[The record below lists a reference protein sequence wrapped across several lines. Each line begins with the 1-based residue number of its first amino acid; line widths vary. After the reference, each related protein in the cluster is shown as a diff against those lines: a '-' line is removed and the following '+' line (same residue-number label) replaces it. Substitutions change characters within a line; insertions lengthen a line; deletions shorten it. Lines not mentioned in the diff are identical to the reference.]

1 MAQNIFEELQVKKES
16 LVKLATK
23 AVEYGWI
30 SQDRFQEIVTKLDND
45 TLTIGVIGQMK
56 CGKSTFLNS
65 FVFEDNIL
73 PAATTP
79 MTAALSV
86 ITYGSEQKIVAEFY
100 NHDEWMEQEMQASRS
115 LESVAGNTMEESK
128 VKAAKELVEKAA
140 KLGDKLNNYLGKTQE
155 DRFENLIEYV
165 GADGKYVS
173 ITKSVTIYYPK
184 DYLKG
189 VEVVD
194 TPGFND
200 PIVSREERTKAFLK
214 KADVVLLMLYA
225 GRPFD
230 ATDRDILFKHVR
242 QCGIGKVIIGINKYD
257 IPYENGETE
266 EEIKQYVKEQIKVAC
281 KENND
286 DTLTEILKETEPIP
300 LSAEMAL
307 LSKISSTKIQANE
320 TLKFAMD
327 RTMNL
332 FEVSSPAQIREK
344 SHIDDLIA
352 AIKQVIEV
360 EKGKIL
366 FAKPLNAIIA
376 AGEAKKEEVVRDLH
390 EAENLCL
397 NLNTPDEEL
406 EEKLKALNRAER
418 NLSRKI
424 TYLEDSLVAVF
435 RLIVKKG
442 RRELEDEVDKTCR
455 TMTQIVDDKFGRFT
469 KIENILPDLEKE
481 QQKLL
486 TRTLKNIVE
495 DLNDEARNGIKKE
508 VSNFL
513 SEVEPIIS
521 KIPDTR
527 DIKEF
532 MSHLDGELNMIINA
546 DLFTFGNSDDEGVNY
561 GWGDFAWDCIWNYL
575 NGASFGLLALAN
587 RVLSYDDKQKELKDN
602 INAISSDFNPQPF
615 LESIYQNK
623 DSIAACVN
631 KVFFEE
637 YIHPMQK
644 QIENILAKKDN
655 HDKKLQEAKDK
666 CQYLTEEKKKR
677 EQQLNEMNLLKIS
690 LHLI

>member
-1 MAQNIFEELQVKKES
+1 MAQNLFEELQAKKEG
-16 LVKLATK
+16 LIKLATK
-23 AVEYGWI
+23 AVEFGWI
-30 SQDRFQEIVTKLDND
+30 TQDRFQEIVTKLNND

-65 FVFEDNIL
+65 FVFEDNVL

-86 ITYGSEQKIVAEFY
+86 ITYGTEQKIVAEFY

-344 SHIDDLIA
+344 SHINDLIA

-366 FAKPLNAIIA
+366 FAKPLNAILA
-376 AGEAKKEEVVRDLH
+376 AGETKKEEVVRDLH
-390 EAENLCL
+390 EAESLCL
-397 NLNTPDEEL
+397 NVNTPDEEL
-406 EEKLKALNRAER
+406 EEKLNALNRAER
-418 NLSRKI
+418 KLSRKVE
-424 TYLEDSLVAVF
+424 YLGDDLKTDF
-435 RLIVKKG
+435 RTIVNKG
-442 RRELEDEVDKTCR
+442 KRELVDEVDKTCKE
-455 TMTQIVDDKFGRFT
+455 MSGIVDCWGTFVKIDK
-469 KIENILPDLEKE
+469 ILPDLEKK
-481 QQKLL
+481 QQQLV
-486 TRTLKNIVE
+486 TRTLKNCVE
-495 DLNDEARNGIKKE
+495 NLSNEARDSIKRRI
-508 VSNFL
+508 NDFL
-513 SEVEPIIS
+513 VDIEPIIS
-521 KIPDTR
+521 KIPDSN
-527 DIKEF
+527 DINDF
-532 MSHLDGELNMIINA
+532 MRTLDRKLEIVIDD
-546 DLFTFGNSDDEGVNY
+546 DLFKFNGSEAEENY
-561 GWGDFAWDCIWNYL
+561 GLGDAVWDFL
-575 NGASFGLLALAN
+575 NGASFGLLDLAANAL
-587 RVLSYDDKQKELKDN
+587 SHQKIQGELKKV
-602 INAISSDFNPQPF
+602 INSISNDFNPQPF

>member
-1 MAQNIFEELQVKKES
+1 MAQNLFEELQAKKEG
-16 LVKLATK
+16 LMKLATK
-23 AVEYGWI
+23 AVEFGWI
-30 SQDRFQEIVTKLDND
+30 TQDRFQEIVTKLNND

-86 ITYGSEQKIVAEFY
+86 ITYGTEQKIVAEFY
-100 NHDEWMEQEMQASRS
+100 NQDEWTEQEMQASRS

-140 KLGDKLNNYLGKTQE
+140 KLGDNLNSYLGKTQE

-184 DYLKG
+184 EYLKG

-242 QCGIGKVIIGINKYD
+242 QCGVGKVIIGINKYD

-307 LSKISSTKIQANE
+307 LSEIPSTKIQANE

-332 FEVSSPAQIREK
+332 FEVSSPTQIREK

-366 FAKPLNAIIA
+366 FAKPLNAILA
-376 AGEAKKEEVVRDLH
+376 AGETKKEEVVRDLH
-390 EAENLCL
+390 EAENLCQ
-397 NLNTPDEEL
+397 NLNTPDDEL
-406 EEKLKALNRAER
+406 DEKLKNLNRIER
-418 NLSRKI
+418 QLSRKI
-424 TYLEDSLVAVF
+424 NYLGDGLDSVF
-435 RLIVKKG
+435 RRIVNDG
-442 RRELEDEVDKTCR
+442 SRELEEEVDKTCHS
-455 TMTQIVDDKFGRFT
+455 MTKIVHDWGRFS
-469 KIENILPDLEKE
+469 KVDNILLDLERE
-481 QQKLL
+481 QQILV
-486 TRTLKNIVE
+486 TRTLKNIVK
-495 DLNDEARNGIKKE
+495 DLSDKARNGIKKR
-508 VSNFL
+508 VSEFL
-513 SEVEPIIS
+513 EEVEPAIS
-521 KIPDTR
+521 RVPDSR
-527 DIKEF
+527 DIKDF
-532 MSHLDGELNMIINA
+532 MEHFDGQLKMVIDN
-546 DLFTFGNSDDEGVNY
+546 DLFIFDNSDGNEDNY
-561 GWGDFAWDCIWNYL
+561 GWGELAWEFISAFL
-575 NGASFGLLALAN
+575 NGASYGLLGIIGRALSHN
-587 RVLSYDDKQKELKDN
+587 DTKNKLISE
-602 INAISSDFNPQPF
+602 INSISRDFNPMPF
-615 LESIYQNK
+615 LESIYGNK
-623 DSIAACVN
+623 DSIIDCVN
-631 KVFFEE
+631 KIFFDE
-637 YIHPMQK
+637 YIHPMRK
-644 QIENILAKKDN
+644 QIEDILAKKGN
-655 HDKKLQEAKDK
+655 HDKELQNAKDK
-666 CQYLTEEKKKR
+666 CQYLIEEKKKR
-677 EQQLNEMNLLKIS
+677 EQQLDEMNLLKIS

>member
-1 MAQNIFEELQVKKES
+1 MAQNIFEELQVKKEG

-30 SQDRFQEIVTKLDND
+30 SQDRFQEIVTKLNND

-100 NHDEWMEQEMQASRS
+100 NQDEWAEQKIQASRS

-128 VKAAKELVEKAA
+128 VKAAKELMEKAA
-140 KLGDKLNNYLGKTQE
+140 KLGDELNSYLGKIQE

-184 DYLKG
+184 EYLKG

-230 ATDRDILFKHVR
+230 ATDKDILFKHVR

-266 EEIKQYVKEQIKVAC
+266 EEIKQYVKEQIKAAC

-286 DTLTEILKETEPIP
+286 DTLTEILKEAEPIP

-307 LSKISSTKIQANE
+307 LSEIPSTKIQANE
-320 TLKFAMD
+320 TLKFAME

-344 SHIDDLIA
+344 SHIDDLIT

-366 FAKPLNAIIA
+366 FAKPLNAILA
-376 AGEAKKEEVVRDLH
+376 AGETKKEEVVRDLH

-406 EEKLKALNRAER
+406 EEKLNTLNRAER
-418 NLSRKI
+418 KLSRKI
-424 TYLEDSLVAVF
+424 EHLGDDLETAF
-435 RLIVKKG
+435 RAIVKKG

-455 TMTQIVDDKFGRFT
+455 AMTRIVDGWRIPTKVDK
-469 KIENILPDLEKE
+469 ILPDLEKE
-481 QQKLL
+481 QQKLV
-486 TRTLKNIVE
+486 TRTLKNLVE
-495 DLNDEARNGIKKE
+495 DLGNGARDSVKKRIND
-508 VSNFL
+508 FL
-513 SEVEPIIS
+513 VDDIEPIIS
-521 KIPDTR
+521 KISDSN
-527 DIKEF
+527 DINGF
-532 MSHLDGELNMIINA
+532 MSTFDRKLKIVIDY
-546 DLFTFGNSDDEGVNY
+546 DLFKFDNSEEEENY
-561 GWGDFAWDCIWNYL
+561 GWGDAVWDFM
-575 NGASFGLLALAN
+575 NGASFGLLGLAN
-587 RVLSYDDKQKELKDN
+587 RVFSHDETQRKLKN
-602 INAISSDFNPQPF
+602 AINSISSDFNPQPF

-623 DSIAACVN
+623 NSIVAYIN
-631 KVFFEE
+631 EEFFEE
-637 YIHPMQK
+637 YITPMK
-644 QIENILAKKDN
+644 TQIENILSKKED

-677 EQQLNEMNLLKIS
+677 EQQLDEMNLLKIS

>member
-1 MAQNIFEELQVKKES
+1 MAQNIFEELQVKKEG

-30 SQDRFQEIVTKLDND
+30 SQDRFQEIVTKLNND

-100 NHDEWMEQEMQASRS
+100 NQDEWAEQKIQASRS

-128 VKAAKELVEKAA
+128 VKAAKELMEKAA
-140 KLGDKLNNYLGKTQE
+140 KLGDELNSYLGKIQE

-184 DYLKG
+184 EYLKG

-230 ATDRDILFKHVR
+230 ATDKDILFKHVR

-286 DTLTEILKETEPIP
+286 DTLTEILKEVEPIP

-307 LSKISSTKIQANE
+307 LSEMPSTKIQAND
-320 TLKFAMD
+320 TLKFAMG

-344 SHIDDLIA
+344 SHIDDLIT

-366 FAKPLNAIIA
+366 FAKPLNAILA
-376 AGEAKKEEVVRDLH
+376 AGETKKEEVVRDLH

-406 EEKLKALNRAER
+406 EEKLNTLNRAER
-418 NLSRKI
+418 KLSRKI
-424 TYLEDSLVAVF
+424 EHLGDDLETAF
-435 RLIVKKG
+435 RAIVKKG

-455 TMTQIVDDKFGRFT
+455 AMTRIVDGWRIPTKVDK
-469 KIENILPDLEKE
+469 ILPDLEKE
-481 QQKLL
+481 QQKLV
-486 TRTLKNIVE
+486 TRTLKNLVE
-495 DLNDEARNGIKKE
+495 DLGNGARDSVKKRIND
-508 VSNFL
+508 FL
-513 SEVEPIIS
+513 VDDIEPIIS
-521 KIPDTR
+521 KISDSN
-527 DIKEF
+527 DINGF
-532 MSHLDGELNMIINA
+532 MSTFDRKLKIVIDY
-546 DLFTFGNSDDEGVNY
+546 DLFKFDNSEEEENY
-561 GWGDFAWDCIWNYL
+561 GWGDAVWDFM
-575 NGASFGLLALAN
+575 NGASFGLLGLAN
-587 RVLSYDDKQKELKDN
+587 RVFSHDETQRKLKN
-602 INAISSDFNPQPF
+602 AINSISSDFNPQPF

-623 DSIAACVN
+623 NSIVACIN
-631 KVFFEE
+631 EEFFEE
-637 YIHPMQK
+637 YITPMK
-644 QIENILAKKDN
+644 TQIENILSKKED

-677 EQQLNEMNLLKIS
+677 EQQLDEMNLLKIS